1 VANDFG
7 SGFIRVRFKMSSQLQ
22 ITTYSL
28 EETQLLGEKTG
39 KHLEGGTVITLTG
52 DLGSGKTSF
61 VQGLAKGLDVPENYY
76 ITSPTY
82 TIINEY
88 PGRCILF
95 HVDLYRIGDSAD
107 LEDIGFYEILHGN
120 GVVAIEWANKLPED
134 FLSEHL
140 AIHIKILDDETRE
153 IRMTGYGLKANKLI
167 KKLKLF

>member
-1 VANDFG
+1 
-7 SGFIRVRFKMSSQLQ
+7 MTSQLQ
-22 ITTYSL
+22 ITTHSL

-39 KHLEGGTVITLTG
+39 KLLEGGTVITLTG

-61 VQGLAKGLDVPENYY
+61 VQGLAKGLDVPEDYY

-120 GVVAIEWANKLPED
+120 GVVAIEWPNKLHD
-134 FLSEHL
+134 FLPDHL
-140 AIHIKILDDETRE
+140 AIHIKVLNDEARE
-153 IRMTGYGLKANKLI
+153 FRITGYGLKANNLI
-167 KKLKLF
+167 NKLKFL